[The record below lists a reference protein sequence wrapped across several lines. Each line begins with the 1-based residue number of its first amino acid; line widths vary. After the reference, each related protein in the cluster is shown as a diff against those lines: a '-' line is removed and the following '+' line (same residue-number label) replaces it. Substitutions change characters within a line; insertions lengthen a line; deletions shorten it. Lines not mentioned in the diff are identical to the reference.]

1 MNKTAIVTGGS
12 RGLGKAM
19 VKKLAS
25 MGYNVV
31 VNFVSDRSKE
41 GTLDLIHDI
50 EKEYN
55 VKGLAIQGDVS
66 DYDTCKRLIDETVKL
81 FGSKIDVLV
90 NNAGIDNNKSFLKIT
105 PQEYTK
111 LVNVNLMS
119 YLHMTHVALPYM
131 VEHKDGNIINIASI
145 GGMMGVAEQADYC
158 AAKSGVIGFTRGLAV
173 EFGPRNIRVN
183 CIAPGMIWTD
193 MLRQADQN
201 AVAALKTAIPL
212 GEIGEVNDIA
222 DCMEYLINAKYVTG
236 QTISPNGGILMP

>member
-1 MNKTAIVTGGS
+1 
-12 RGLGKAM
+12 
-19 VKKLAS
+19 
-25 MGYNVV
+25 
-31 VNFVSDRSKE
+31 
-41 GTLDLIHDI
+41 
-50 EKEYN
+50 
-55 VKGLAIQGDVS
+55 
-66 DYDTCKRLIDETVKL
+66 
-81 FGSKIDVLV
+81 
-90 NNAGIDNNKSFLKIT
+90 
-105 PQEYTK
+105 
-111 LVNVNLMS
+111 
-119 YLHMTHVALPYM
+119 MTQVALPYM
-131 VEHKDGNIINIASI
+131 GEHKDGNIINIASI